1 MGAFFCLEW
10 LDHWKRKK
18 RPIVGAGG
26 FIAETKKAPFL
37 ALVWLLAEAGGDM
50 IKQII
55 FYKLEFCHAKLRFS
69 AIFDRFH
76 DSQIA
81 E

>member
-1 MGAFFCLEW
+1 MGAFFWAGMAGSLET
-10 LDHWKRKK
+10 KK
-18 RPIVGAGG
+18 APKVGAGG

-37 ALVWLLAEAGGDM
+37 ALVWLLAEAGGDVV
-50 IKQII
+50 KQII
-55 FYKLEFCHAKLRFS
+55 FNKLEFSHAKFRFS